1 MAFTQRYSNMTIERK
16 RYRFGG
22 ITWFILTIV
31 LVAVYYWF
39 YRDLV
44 IFLTVAGIAVVLF
57 VFLWYLSR
65 RGIASKT
72 EIMHGDLTS
81 HQKKVTKGYKQQQ
94 NPYNVRFCEDCKH
107 KIEKGSSFCSHC
119 GKVVED

>member
-1 MAFTQRYSNMTIERK
+1 MYQNMTIERK

-44 IFLTVAGIAVVLF
+44 IFLTIAGIAVVLF

-65 RGIASKT
+65 RGITSRRNV
-72 EIMHGDLTS
+72 MYDDLTS
-81 HQKKVTKGYKQQQ
+81 HQKAVTKGYKQQQ
-94 NPYNVRFCEDCKH
+94 KTYNVRFCEVCKH
-107 KIEKGSSFCSHC
+107 KIEQDSSFCSNC
-119 GKVVED
+119 GKEVED

>member
-1 MAFTQRYSNMTIERK
+1 MYSNMTIERK
-16 RYRFGG
+16 RYRIGG
-22 ITWFILTIV
+22 ITWFVLAIV

-44 IFLTVAGIAVVLF
+44 IFLTVAGIATVLF

-65 RGIASKT
+65 RGIASKK
-72 EIMHGDLTS
+72 EIMHKDLTE
-81 HQKKVTKGYKQQQ
+81 HQRAVTKGYKEQN
-94 NPYNVRFCEDCKH
+94 NPYNVRFCEDCKY
-107 KIEKGSSFCSHC
+107 KIEKDSSFCSNC